1 MANSIEYPGPHGVHR
16 SLQNGL
22 LAMSL
27 LASVSPALATPA
39 PPPLALLLRQADMT
53 LTVRLIEAKN
63 GVVSKITTLCKVS
76 GRIPVYAD
84 NGSPASFNPAQI
96 EGCSMPRKGE
106 NLEVSVWGA
115 KAVSASRGAYATAG
129 VDVIPPGAPPACAHH
144 LCGAQPLADSSAE
157 IRVSG
162 TPKRMQF
169 SLNPN
174 PASVLKA
181 SPSVWF
187 DAEVEI
193 VD

>member
-1 MANSIEYPGPHGVHR
+1 MTMNIEYPGAHGVRR
-16 SLQNGL
+16 SLRNGV

-27 LASVSPALATPA
+27 LASVSPARATPA
-39 PPPLALLLRQADMT
+39 PPPLAPLLRQAEMT
-53 LTVRLIEAKN
+53 VTVRLIEAKN
-63 GVVSKITTLCKVS
+63 GVVSKFSTLCKVS
-76 GRIPVYAD
+76 GKIPVYAD
-84 NGSPASFNPAQI
+84 NGPPASFNPAEI
-96 EGCSMPRKGE
+96 EGCSMPRKGGK
-106 NLEVSVWGA
+106 LEVSVWGA

-144 LCGAQPLADSSAE
+144 LCGPQPLADSRAE

-162 TPKRMQF
+162 TPKRMEF

-181 SPSVWF
+181 RPSVWLE
-187 DAEVEI
+187 AEVEI

>member
-1 MANSIEYPGPHGVHR
+1 MANNIQYPRAKGAR
-16 SLQNGL
+16 RTFQNVL

-27 LASVSPALATPA
+27 LAGISPALATPA
-39 PPPLALLLRQADMT
+39 PPPLAPLLRQADMT
-53 LTVRLIEAKN
+53 VTVRLIEAN
-63 GVVSKITTLCKVS
+63 DGVVNKITTLCKVS
-76 GRIPVYAD
+76 GKIPVYAD
-84 NGSPASFNPAQI
+84 NGSPASFNPAKI

-144 LCGAQPLADSSAE
+144 LCGPQPLADSRAE

-162 TPKRMQF
+162 TPERMQF
-169 SLNPN
+169 SLHPN

-181 SPSVWF
+181 RPSVWLE
-187 DAEVEI
+187 AEVEI